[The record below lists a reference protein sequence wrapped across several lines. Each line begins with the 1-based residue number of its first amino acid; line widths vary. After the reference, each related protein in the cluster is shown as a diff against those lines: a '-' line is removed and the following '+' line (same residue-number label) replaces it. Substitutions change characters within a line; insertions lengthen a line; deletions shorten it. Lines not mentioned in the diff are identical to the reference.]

1 MPSAKKMAEGGG
13 GAIQRKEKKAAYF
26 TAILPGGVELDL
38 VYIPGGTFLMGAPET
53 EKYSRD
59 TERPVHKVTVPSFYM
74 GKYPVT
80 QQQWRAVASLDKI
93 DRNLNLDP
101 SYFKGDFRP
110 VECVNWLDTQEFCA
124 RLSIFTGKKYRLPSE
139 AEWEY
144 AARAGTQTPF
154 YFGDTL
160 TSNLA
165 NYNASSSYTFA
176 SEEPGENRETTID
189 VGQFPPNAFGLYDIH
204 GQLYEW
210 CLDTWQDNYKRK
222 PKTPNGF
229 YVVRGGS
236 WSSGSFDCPSAFRDR
251 FWHDESSYDIGFRVV
266 IVSEI

>member
-1 MPSAKKMAEGGG
+1 MSEDEIDVEYILKKALFCEEEALPPGCDRWEFFEVVTVNSLGKI
-13 GAIQRKEKKAAYF
+13 IQRKEKKAAYF

-154 YFGDTL
+154 
-160 TSNLA
+160 
-165 NYNASSSYTFA
+165 
-176 SEEPGENRETTID
+176 
-189 VGQFPPNAFGLYDIH
+189 
-204 GQLYEW
+204 
-210 CLDTWQDNYKRK
+210 
-222 PKTPNGF
+222 
-229 YVVRGGS
+229 
-236 WSSGSFDCPSAFRDR
+236 
-251 FWHDESSYDIGFRVV
+251 
-266 IVSEI
+266 